1 MAIFAAIPEK
11 TQSAAAMK
19 RVLDYVMQDKKTE
32 LDGVKLV
39 SGQHCV
45 PEFAYQEFMAT
56 KHQYGKANGVF
67 FKQYVQSFKPDCGAT
82 PEMIHKI
89 GIEMAKVFDGFEV
102 VVATHID
109 RDHWHNHFVVNSVNC
124 ETGLKIQINE
134 KGLEQLRQRSDEICR
149 QFGLEILKPYEKP
162 KQRTINQKEYRTALR
177 GESKKLK
184 LMSAIDYA
192 VANSR
197 SKQQFVEQME
207 KLGYGVKWIDHYK
220 YITYT
225 TPEGQRF
232 RDNRLLEDKYLKT
245 NMEELFAYGYDQT
258 KEQQFNTENHPGNS
272 GCADGADTAP
282 VPAADPGAVQQD
294 SRILQCSWEQ
304 HCRDHG
310 FDIVSGHISGS
321 GGRAES
327 DAPSGTQ
334 QDAGY
339 GSGQSGLDEVFRRGQ
354 IIEADGLLD
363 QADRY
368 EDRRDDGET
377 ESQGSDTVEDP
388 AEMGI
393 GWGDIATDGLYLAA
407 DLAMITQE
415 DEDDENRK
423 YIVERKNRPKKRGR
437 THENGGP
444 SFGMSM

>member
-1 MAIFAAIPEK
+1 M
-11 TQSAAAMK
+11 
-19 RVLDYVMQDKKTE
+19 
-32 LDGVKLV
+32 
-39 SGQHCV
+39 
-45 PEFAYQEFMAT
+45 
-56 KHQYGKANGVF
+56 
-67 FKQYVQSFKPDCGAT
+67 
-82 PEMIHKI
+82 
-89 GIEMAKVFDGFEV
+89 
-102 VVATHID
+102 
-109 RDHWHNHFVVNSVNC
+109 
-124 ETGLKIQINE
+124 
-134 KGLEQLRQRSDEICR
+134 
-149 QFGLEILKPYEKP
+149 EILKPYEKP

-197 SKQQFVEQME
+197 SKQQFIKQME

-272 GCADGADTAP
+272 GCTDGADTAP
-282 VPAADPGAVQQD
+282 VPAAKPGTVQQD

-310 FDIVSGHISGS
+310 FDIVSGDISGS
-321 GGRAES
+321 GGRAEG
-327 DAPSGTQ
+327 DDPSCTQ
-334 QDAGY
+334 QNAGY
-339 GSGQSGLDEVFRRGQ
+339 GSRQSGLDEVFRRGQ

-368 EDRRDDGET
+368 ENRPDDGGT
-377 ESQGSDTVEDP
+377 ESQGSDTVEDL

-393 GWGDIATDGLYLAA
+393 NWSDIAADGLYLAA
-407 DLAMITQE
+407 DLAMIAQE
-415 DEDDENRK
+415 DEDDEKRE
-423 YIVERKNRPKKRGR
+423 YIVERKNRPKEKGR

-444 SFGMSM
+444 GFGMSM